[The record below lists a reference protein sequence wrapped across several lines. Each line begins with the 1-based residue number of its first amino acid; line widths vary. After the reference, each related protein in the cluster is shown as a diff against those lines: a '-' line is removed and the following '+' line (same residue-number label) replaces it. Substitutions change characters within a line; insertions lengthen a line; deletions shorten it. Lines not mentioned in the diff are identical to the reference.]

1 MKTNCECASR
11 RAAESAAEVE
21 RLNVRIAEVTQ
32 KWNELL
38 TSNGQVLL
46 SNNELRNEFEQ
57 CRSENMAL
65 IASLDES
72 LAREV
77 GMREVVKNQQALLD
91 GAQKALDTM
100 AEQIR
105 ARDRQIAEL
114 RARLIENAEQA
125 RAIRI
130 GVAA

>member
-1 MKTNCECASR
+1 MKTNCECANR

-21 RLNVRIAEVTQ
+21 RLNGRLAGVTQ

-38 TSNGQVLL
+38 TSNGQLII
-46 SNNELRNEFEQ
+46 SNGELREEFEQ

-77 GMREVVKNQQALLD
+77 GVREVVKNQQALLD
-91 GAQKALDTM
+91 GAQKATDTM

-105 ARDRQIAEL
+105 DRDRQIAEL
-114 RARLIENAEQA
+114 RARLIENAEEG
-125 RAIRI
+125 RAKRL
-130 GVAA
+130 GWAA